1 MSPKAAGKQEYLV
14 INIGAGVQAGATVT
28 VIGVAENM
36 RAAMELVR
44 KMGATSLGK
53 ILIAEKKTVVT
64 RTPVVELK
72 ESQETVLVNQK

>member
-14 INIGAGVQAGATVT
+14 INIGAGVHAGAAVT